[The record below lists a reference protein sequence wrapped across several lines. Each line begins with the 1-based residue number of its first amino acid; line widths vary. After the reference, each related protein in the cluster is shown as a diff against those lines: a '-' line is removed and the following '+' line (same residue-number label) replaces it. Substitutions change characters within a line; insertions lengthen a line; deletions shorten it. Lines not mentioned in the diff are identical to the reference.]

1 MTKDDSRERMVEDMA
16 RAKGDI
22 KTLFRDGE
30 NRDKQIEKLITLMM
44 NRQNAVIALMV
55 TVILSLIA
63 IIYKG

>member
-1 MTKDDSRERMVEDMA
+1 MENNFEHKVTEHMA
-16 RAKGDI
+16 RTNGDI

-55 TVILSLIA
+55 TIILSLIA

>member
-1 MTKDDSRERMVEDMA
+1 MVKDESRERMVEDMA

-55 TVILSLIA
+55 TIILSLIA

>member
-1 MTKDDSRERMVEDMA
+1 MADNFREEMAKDMA

-55 TVILSLIA
+55 TIILSLIA